1 MQVEREAWYLYQA
14 ESGERVSNTLV
25 TCPEV
30 GDNSSKEE
38 LIPQMFKGLDALD

>member
-1 MQVEREAWYLYQA
+1 MQVERDPVFGLG
-14 ESGERVSNTLV
+14 ESGERVRNTLV

-38 LIPQMFKGLDALD
+38 LIPQMSKWLESLD